1 MLYTLKVGHGRL
13 AVNRFLLLP
22 FSENR
27 ALGGAVSFISL
38 PSGNPQSLW
47 KSDEN
52 CSESVSQKFTSDPVF
67 LF

>member
-1 MLYTLKVGHGRL
+1 M
-13 AVNRFLLLP
+13 NRFLLLP